1 MKPKSCACLYSS
13 GLGQTHD
20 KKCRQNQPVLQIKR
34 QKGLVHSHS
43 QPLFPNSIKD
53 QTSELF
59 PGQLNSQTL
68 NKTKRENKI
77 SKSITRPWSGQASH
91 NKGETSLSL
100 FLAFRMQSQAT
111 NMNSGKLCRQHKGT
125 SAKQHWRPTVSR
137 DWWRGT
143 SIQPSLCMQGRR
155 PVKII

>member
-100 FLAFRMQSQAT
+100 LSIQNAKPGDKHEQWQTLQAT
-111 NMNSGKLCRQHKGT
+111 QGDLCQATLKANSKSWLVEGDFY
-125 SAKQHWRPTVSR
+125 SAISMYAREKAS
-137 DWWRGT
+137 
-143 SIQPSLCMQGRR
+143 
-155 PVKII
+155 